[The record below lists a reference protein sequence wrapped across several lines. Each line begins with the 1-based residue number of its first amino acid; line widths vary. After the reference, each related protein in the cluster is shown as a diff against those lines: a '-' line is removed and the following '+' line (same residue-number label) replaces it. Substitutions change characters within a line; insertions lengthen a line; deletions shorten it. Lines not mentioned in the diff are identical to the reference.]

1 MTMDAD
7 IIPLT
12 KHTDSVAVL
21 WATPSFEEVEL
32 GIPEFHR
39 AEGLCGKTTVEIP
52 GRLEIRRRG
61 YFGTI
66 FKSLMELSL

>member
-32 GIPEFHR
+32 PFQSFTGLKAFVAKLQLR
-39 AEGLCGKTTVEIP
+39 YQEGLK
-52 GRLEIRRRG
+52 LEGEDILVQ
-61 YFGTI
+61 FL
-66 FKSLMELSL
+66 KA

>member
-1 MTMDAD
+1 MTTDAD

-12 KHTDSVAVL
+12 KLTDSVAVL

-32 GIPEFHR
+32 GIPQLLR
-39 AEGLCGKTTVEIP
+39 TKGCCVKTTVEIP
-52 GRLEIRRRG
+52 GRLEIRREG
-61 YFGTI
+61 YLGTI